1 MRRLPAPFAFLVPC
15 LGLIVSLTIL
25 AAPATLLYFSLQ
37 QMARGGS
44 NAYLHAGN
52 FSMTIPR
59 ERFVM
64 FAITSAAVRFGHI
77 VDALNIP
84 GTLGEALFS
93 MTRAWPHSLVPAGM
107 TLDAWR
113 ALSLPVFCLPAW
125 WLVGRGVDSLNMR
138 GTLHWALC
146 LVGTLLCVGC
156 CVLAIGL
163 RFGTDAADRMDET
176 WPLWGM
182 AVWVVLFSVLPFAWW
197 RQWRRLRVA
206 ALSSP
211 GR

>member
-25 AAPATLLYFSLQ
+25 AAFATLLYFSLQ

-77 VDALNIP
+77 VDRP
-84 GTLGEALFS
+84 EYSG
-93 MTRAWPHSLVPAGM
+93 H
-107 TLDAWR
+107 AWR
-113 ALSLPVFCLPAW
+113 GFIFDDKGLATQPRSGGHDARCLESFKSS
-125 WLVGRGVDSLNMR
+125 G
-138 GTLHWALC
+138 
-146 LVGTLLCVGC
+146 
-156 CVLAIGL
+156 
-163 RFGTDAADRMDET
+163 
-176 WPLWGM
+176 
-182 AVWVVLFSVLPFAWW
+182 VLPPGM
-197 RQWRRLRVA
+197 VA
-206 ALSSP
+206 
-211 GR
+211 RW